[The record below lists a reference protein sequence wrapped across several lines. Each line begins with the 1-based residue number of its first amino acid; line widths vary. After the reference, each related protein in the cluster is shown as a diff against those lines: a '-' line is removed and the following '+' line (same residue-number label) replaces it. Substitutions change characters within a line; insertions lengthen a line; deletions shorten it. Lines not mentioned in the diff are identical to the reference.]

1 MDDAWRMITRDQI
14 RAARVFL
21 DWEQKDLAAAADLS
35 LPTIQRMEKMGLG
48 RSSADNAVKVQKA
61 LELAGV
67 EFIPENGG
75 GAGVRLRERS
85 K

>member
-1 MDDAWRMITRDQI
+1 MVSRDQL

-21 DWEQKDLAAAADLS
+21 GWEQKDLAAAADLS

-48 RSSADNAVKVQKA
+48 RSSADNATKVQKA
-61 LELAGV
+61 LEKAGV

-75 GAGVRLRERS
+75 GAGVRLKERS

>member
-1 MDDAWRMITRDQI
+1 MKRAEGVAEAPPITRANADAI
-14 RAARVFL
+14 RR
-21 DWEQKDLAAAADLS
+21 
-35 LPTIQRMEKMGLG
+35 
-48 RSSADNAVKVQKA
+48 A
-61 LELAGV
+61 LENAGI

>member
-1 MDDAWRMITRDQI
+1 MITQDQI

-21 DWEQKDLAAAADLS
+21 GWEQKDLAAAADLS

-48 RSSADNAVKVQKA
+48 RSSADNAAKVQKS
-61 LELAGV
+61 LEAAGI